1 MSVPTGEIG
10 IAGIAS
16 YLPDAVNDNTALVAR
31 YGFDADFI
39 SDKLGIETRHYA
51 APNETTADLA
61 TRAAE
66 AMLDEAGLRAADID
80 LLVVVTQTPDYLLP
94 HTSAL
99 VHERLGAPTRTAA
112 FDISLGCSGFIYAL
126 AAAVPM
132 MAAHDM
138 QTGLLV
144 TAETYSKLIS
154 LEDRATAPLF
164 GDGAAATLLTRD
176 PVYYLGRTTFGT
188 DGLRH
193 RALIAA
199 GSGTR
204 DEPSAPLFMDGRA
217 IFSFVMTEAPK
228 DVAAC
233 LTANG
238 VAADDVE
245 RWVFHQASAYMLQ
258 SLAKRLGIADERLV
272 IEMADCGNTTSS
284 TIPIALERR
293 VLAAS
298 PQPRTVFLSGFGVGL
313 SWASTVLTL
322 AKEAGS

>member
-1 MSVPTGEIG
+1 MSEIG

-16 YLPDAVNDNTALVAR
+16 YLPEGVSDNAALVAEH
-31 YGFDADFI
+31 GFDADFI
-39 SDKLGIETRHYA
+39 SDKLGIETRHHA
-51 APNETTADLA
+51 GPNETTADLA
-61 TRAAE
+61 TRAGE
-66 AMLDEAGLRAADID
+66 AMLAKAGLQASDID

-112 FDISLGCSGFIYAL
+112 FDINLGCSGFVYAL
-126 AAAVPM
+126 AAAAPM
-132 MAAHDM
+132 MAAQGM
-138 QTGLLV
+138 ETGLLI

-154 LEDRATAPLF
+154 PEDRATAPLF

-176 PVYYLGRTTFGT
+176 PVYHLGRTTFGT
-188 DGLRH
+188 DGARH
-193 RALIAA
+193 RALIAE

-204 DEPSAPLFMDGRA
+204 DEPRAPLFMDGRA
-217 IFSFVMTEAPK
+217 IFSFMMTEAPK

-233 LTANG
+233 LEANG
-238 VAADDVE
+238 IAADDVE

-284 TIPIALERR
+284 TIPIALERQ

-298 PQPRTVFLSGFGVGL
+298 PRPRRVLLSGFGVGL
-313 SWASTVLTL
+313 SWASTVLT
-322 AKEAGS
+322 AAEEAGS